1 MWTGEFLEASLSRH
15 ADEMICGEL
24 STELAA
30 GFPVIRGSKQDPGLL
45 EIRFDSIRFKI
56 DRGSEASTT

>member
-30 GFPVIRGSKQDPGLL
+30 GFPVILSLPVVVNRTLTCL
-45 EIRFDSIRFKI
+45 RFDSIRF
-56 DRGSEASTT
+56 DSR